1 MKFSN
6 EVYKLCTVLHD
17 MKLTNIVLCD
27 TSMLCN
33 AVDFYIIATASSSTQ
48 AKCALD
54 KLIETVDED
63 KSFVVCNKEG
73 YNISDWFV
81 ADLESGFVHIFT
93 KSEREKYNI
102 EKLVNEGK
110 NIIAFEKMQK
120 QYEKNLE
127 KQKKVQGRGK
137 KSL

>member
-6 EVYKLCTVLHD
+6 EIYKLCTVLDD
-17 MKLTNIVLCD
+17 MKLTNIMFCD

-33 AVDFYIIATASSSTQ
+33 VVDFYIIATATSSTQ
-48 AKCALD
+48 AKSALD
-54 KLIETVDED
+54 KVIETVQED
-63 KSFVVCNKEG
+63 GSFVVSQKEG

-93 KSEREKYNI
+93 KGEREKYNI

-110 NIIAFEKMQK
+110 NLITFDKMKK

-127 KQKKVQGRGK
+127 KEKKTPKRSKQ
-137 KSL
+137 

>member
-6 EVYKLCTVLHD
+6 DVFRLCTILDD
-17 MKLTNIVLCD
+17 MRLTNIIFCD

-33 AVDFYIIATASSSTQ
+33 AVDFYIIATATSSTQ
-48 AKCALD
+48 AKSALD
-54 KLIETVDED
+54 KLIETVQED
-63 KSFVVCNKEG
+63 KSFVVCQKEG

-93 KSEREKYNI
+93 KNEREKYNL

-110 NIIAFEKMQK
+110 NILTFEKMKK

-127 KQKKVQGRGK
+127 KQTKVLQRSKK
-137 KSL
+137 